1 MKEVHINY
9 SSGRVKAEIASS
21 QLQKAKGL
29 RGRTSG
35 KMLFQF
41 NKLKKPSMEMIGVK
55 KPLYMYGM
63 LELSNNA
70 ALVVTKKRMKPF
82 KLRDR
87 STWTTYSPDKPVHY
101 ILESFEQLDLK
112 KNDKVTFTDPELE
125 TIF

>member
-1 MKEVHINY
+1 MKEVNINY

-29 RGRTSG
+29 RSRTTG

-63 LELSNNA
+63 LKLSNNA

-82 KLRDR
+82 RLRNR
-87 STWTTYSPDKPVHY
+87 SSWKTYSPDKQVHY
-101 ILESFEQLDLK
+101 ILESFEELDLK